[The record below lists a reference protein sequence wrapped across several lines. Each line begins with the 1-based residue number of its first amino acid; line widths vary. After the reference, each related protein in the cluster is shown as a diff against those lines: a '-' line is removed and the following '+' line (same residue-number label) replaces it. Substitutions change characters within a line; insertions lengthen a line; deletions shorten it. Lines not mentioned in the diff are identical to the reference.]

1 MAPLLGQTPVMAKA
15 ATDNGFRRHEKVV
28 ANIDMLGIPAGTPG
42 KVLLVN
48 GMTWRR
54 YRVLFKNGED
64 RGSLDHRHLVRPKEF
79 VPLDQRVEEEVVEE
93 TTDAAES
100 SESDAPAA
108 AGNAFGVP
116 EHLLERSRKARERL
130 GAV

>member
-1 MAPLLGQTPVMAKA
+1 MGKA
-15 ATDNGFRRHEKVV
+15 AAADNGFRRHEKVV
-28 ANIDMLGIPAGTPG
+28 ANIDMIGIPAGTRG

-48 GMTWRR
+48 GLTWRR
-54 YRVLFKNGED
+54 YRVLFANGED

-93 TTDAAES
+93 TTAE
-100 SESDAPAA
+100 EDGAEAEAPVA
-108 AGNAFGVP
+108 AGNKFGVP

-130 GAV
+130 GAA

>member
-1 MAPLLGQTPVMAKA
+1 MGKRA
-15 ATDNGFRRHEKVV
+15 AADNGFRRHEKVV
-28 ANIDMLGIPAGTPG
+28 ANVDMLGIPAGTPG

-54 YRVLFKNGED
+54 YRVLFANGED

-93 TTDAAES
+93 TAAES
-100 SESDAPAA
+100 DGDGAAEAA
-108 AGNAFGVP
+108 AVDGNRFGVP
-116 EHLLERSRKARERL
+116 AHLLERSRKARERL
-130 GAV
+130 GAA

>member
-1 MAPLLGQTPVMAKA
+1 MGKRA
-15 ATDNGFRRHEKVV
+15 ATNGFRRHEKVV
-28 ANIDMLGIPAGTPG
+28 ANIDMIGIPAGTRG

-54 YRVLFKNGED
+54 YRVLFSNGED

-79 VPLDQRVEEEVVEE
+79 VPLDQRVVEEVVEE
-93 TTDAAES
+93 TIAEGDGAES
-100 SESDAPAA
+100 EAPAA
-108 AGNAFGVP
+108 AGNKFGVP

-130 GAV
+130 GAA